1 MSRAHERA
9 YRLLAERVKL
19 RAPARYTLYATLTV
33 VVASGAW
40 WLIAHYGAGLFPAL
54 SDDLV
59 RAGQEGVALKV
70 HGAAAMLT
78 LIAFGA
84 MLFQHA
90 PRGWALAR
98 NRGSGTLV
106 VASLALLAL
115 SGYALYYLVTDA
127 GHSALSIAHWLTGL
141 LLVPLIVV
149 HIVRGRRSRGR
160 QFR

>member
-9 YRLLAERVKL
+9 YRLLAERVQL
-19 RAPARYTLYATLTV
+19 RAPARYALYAMLTALI
-33 VVASGAW
+33 ASGAW
-40 WLIAHYGAGLFPAL
+40 WLIVHYGAGVFPAL

-70 HGAAAMLT
+70 HGAAAMLA
-78 LIAFGA
+78 LIALGA

-90 PRGWALAR
+90 PRGWVLAR
-98 NRGSGTLV
+98 NRGSGALV

-115 SGYALYYLVTDA
+115 TGYALYYLVTDA
-127 GHSALSIAHWLTGL
+127 VHSAMSVAHWLTGL
-141 LLVPLIVV
+141 LLAPLVVV

-160 QFR
+160 HFR

>member
-9 YRLLAERVKL
+9 YRLLAERVRL
-19 RAPARYTLYATLTV
+19 PAPARYALYATLAA

-40 WLIAHYGAGLFPAL
+40 WLIARYGAGLFPAL

-70 HGAAAMLT
+70 HGAAAMLG

-90 PRGWALAR
+90 PRGFALAR
-98 NRGSGTLV
+98 NRGSGALVIATLV
-106 VASLALLAL
+106 LLML
-115 SGYALYYLVTDA
+115 TGYALYYLVTDGSHWA
-127 GHSALSIAHWLTGL
+127 MSTAHWLLGL
-141 LLVPLIVV
+141 LLGPLIVI
-149 HIVRGRRSRGR
+149 HIVCGRRSRGR
-160 QFR
+160 DIR